1 MRAAGAAILCFFL
14 VSGGLGRA
22 QDTLEVTG
30 IAIPS
35 DLLKKNFGAVP
46 KGIGAYDVTICNLT
60 EKKQTVASSK
70 IYQNLT
76 HSNPTLAPI
85 GKQIMLAAIL
95 RNQNLST
102 ASLASVVLNSVTGVF
117 SILNSSNYKLPGGFA
132 AASALTTLTGQ
143 QLFSSFRPIL
153 AADQLEKFETQAL
166 EPTLLLDGEA
176 CAERTIFVRTPGSKP
191 KRQADP
197 MNFHIQ

>member
-1 MRAAGAAILCFFL
+1 MRTAGAAILCLFL
-14 VSGGLGRA
+14 ACELGHA
-22 QDTLEVTG
+22 QDTFEVTG

-35 DLLKKNFGAVP
+35 DLIKKNFGPVP

-60 EKKQTVASSK
+60 EKKQAVATSK
-70 IYQNLT
+70 IYQGLT
-76 HSNPTLAPI
+76 NSNPTFAPI

-95 RNQNLST
+95 RNQNLS
-102 ASLASVVLNSVTGVF
+102 ALSLASVLLNSVTGVF
-117 SILNSSNYKLPGGFA
+117 SILNSSNYKLPSGFA

-143 QLFSSFRPIL
+143 QLFTSFRPIL

-176 CAERTIFVRTPGSKP
+176 CAERTIFVKLRSSKP

-197 MNFHIQ
+197 MNFHIH